1 MKTTKKMW
9 KTSKLK
15 RTQKIL
21 TTSKIKLTLTVRST
35 SKTRKVAHYWK
46 AHGTGH
52 IKLSVFLGRALA
64 LAPISGFFRLS
75 LLASR
80 DFVYPSV
87 RLVTLWVRPHLFC
100 VSIRSF
106 GDLVGASPPILCVR
120 PFVWWH
126 CLCVPILQERTCA
139 MLRTAHDADFLR
151 PCRIWFSAN
160 YYFYSV
166 CKILLLLVVTASVSS
181 IFHHVYKWGK

>member
-1 MKTTKKMW
+1 M
-9 KTSKLK
+9 
-15 RTQKIL
+15 TQKIL
-21 TTSKIKLTLTVRST
+21 TTSKIQLTLTVRST

-52 IKLSVFLGRALA
+52 IKLSVFLGYT
-64 LAPISGFFRLS
+64 ISGFFRLS

-100 VSIRSF
+100 VFIRSF

-120 PFVWWH
+120 PFVRPMMEDNLWWKTTYDGRQIMIEDDLWWKTI
-126 CLCVPILQERTCA
+126 C
-139 MLRTAHDADFLR
+139 
-151 PCRIWFSAN
+151 PCRSCIQLCPTLPLQSF
-160 YYFYSV
+160 F
-166 CKILLLLVVTASVSS
+166 
-181 IFHHVYKWGK
+181 

>member
-1 MKTTKKMW
+1 M
-9 KTSKLK
+9 
-15 RTQKIL
+15 TQKIL
-21 TTSKIKLTLTVRST
+21 TTSKIQLTLTVRST

-126 CLCVPILQERTCA
+126 CGCVPTY
-139 MLRTAHDADFLR
+139 FLCTSIR
-151 PCRIWFSAN
+151 CWTLWVHPPYHLCWTVEQFSMEDD
-160 YYFYSV
+160 
-166 CKILLLLVVTASVSS
+166 L
-181 IFHHVYKWGK
+181 W